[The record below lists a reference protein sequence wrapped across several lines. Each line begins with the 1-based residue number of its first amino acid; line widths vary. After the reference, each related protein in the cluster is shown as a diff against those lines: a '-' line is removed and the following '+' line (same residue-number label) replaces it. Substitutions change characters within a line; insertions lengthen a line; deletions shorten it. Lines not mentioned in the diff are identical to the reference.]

1 MFDVE
6 EARSEGSA
14 PAKPAGWS
22 ERFFRLPSAIFGDPL
37 GVMVE
42 KELRYMA
49 RAPRFRLLFLMGCA
63 LGIVIP
69 RALYRDTQPLWA
81 PGYLTAA
88 AAYSLLILGEPC
100 FWNIFGFDRSAAQMY
115 FLTPVKFTRVLLAK
129 NITAALWLVLQLGV
143 LWGLGRALRSPIG
156 LAAAAEAAAVIVV
169 TALLLWS
176 AGNFVSVRNARP
188 TDPDSS
194 MRARAS
200 GGLQFLLIF
209 AYPLTLTPAGL
220 AYFARWAFG
229 AQWVFFAVMAVMAAL
244 AAAVYS
250 VALESTAEYAVREKE
265 AMVTALSARQGPIAS

>member
-1 MFDVE
+1 M
-6 EARSEGSA
+6 
-14 PAKPAGWS
+14 
-22 ERFFRLPSAIFGDPL
+22 
-37 GVMVE
+37 
-42 KELRYMA
+42 
-49 RAPRFRLLFLMGCA
+49 FLMGCA

-156 LAAAAEAAAVIVV
+156 LGAAAEAAAVIVV

-176 AGNFVSVRNARP
+176 AGNFVSVRVPMPGQLAARRMLERGVQINAWADPGYGDFIRITVGTKDMNEACVKALGEVIARP
-188 TDPDSS
+188 
-194 MRARAS
+194 
-200 GGLQFLLIF
+200 
-209 AYPLTLTPAGL
+209 
-220 AYFARWAFG
+220 
-229 AQWVFFAVMAVMAAL
+229 
-244 AAAVYS
+244 
-250 VALESTAEYAVREKE
+250 
-265 AMVTALSARQGPIAS
+265 

>member
-1 MFDVE
+1 M
-6 EARSEGSA
+6 
-14 PAKPAGWS
+14 
-22 ERFFRLPSAIFGDPL
+22 I
-37 GVMVE
+37 E
-42 KELRYMA
+42 KELRYLA

-69 RALYRDTQPLWA
+69 RAIYRNDPPLWA

-115 FLTPVKFTRVLLAK
+115 FLTPVKFTRVLVAK
-129 NITAALWLVLQLGV
+129 NVTAALWLSVQLIV
-143 LWGLGRALRSPIG
+143 MWGLARALQSPVG
-156 LAAAAEAAAVIVV
+156 LAGLGEAASVLVV

-176 AGNFVSVRNARP
+176 AGNYVSVRNARP

-194 MRARAS
+194 MRSKAS
-200 GGLQFLLIF
+200 GGLQFLLVF

-229 AQWVFFAVMAVMAAL
+229 AQWVFYAVIGVMAAL
-244 AAAVYS
+244 AAMVYS
-250 VALESTAEYAVREKE
+250 VALESTAEYAVQEKE